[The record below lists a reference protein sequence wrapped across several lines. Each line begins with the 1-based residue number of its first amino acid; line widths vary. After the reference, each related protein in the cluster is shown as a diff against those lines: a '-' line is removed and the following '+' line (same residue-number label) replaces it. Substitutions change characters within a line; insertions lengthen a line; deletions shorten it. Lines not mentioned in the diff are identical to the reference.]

1 MQRRPRATERSRNST
16 KSPPTSRPKTRPRR
30 INRSSAA
37 ASSQAIAQATLD
49 GFNRHYELF
58 RDCARLAKGYFEAAN
73 WLAIGHVSRDR
84 IDFYDRRVAETVAR
98 LELDFGCARIDDS
111 RWAEVKR
118 HYIALL
124 IDHRQPECAETFFN
138 SVSCKILQRS
148 YFHNRCLFVRPA
160 VSTEHIDADP
170 PSYRSYY
177 PRQNGLRQALI
188 DIVLDFRF
196 ERRFAD
202 FRGDL
207 ANLLA
212 AFRRRFPRPLRLEAN
227 HQIQVLSSLFFR
239 NRTAYVVGRIVNGY
253 QAHPFVVPIKHD
265 ADEHLYAD
273 ALLMD
278 AEQLALLFSAN
289 RAYFLVDMEVPSAY
303 VTFLRHI
310 APERTE
316 AELYTMVGLQKQ
328 GKTLFFRDF
337 LHHLKH
343 STDDFVVAPGIKGL
357 VMTVFTL
364 PSYPYVFKV
373 IKDKIAPS
381 KDTTRDKVKEKY
393 VLVKHH
399 DRVGRMADTL
409 EYSDVAFP
417 RRRFSAELIAELES
431 VAPSTI
437 EYDGDMIVVKH
448 LYIERRMTP
457 LNLFLAR
464 ATPAQR
470 EHAMQDYGDA
480 LRQLA
485 AVNIFPGDLLFK
497 NFGVT
502 RYGRVVFYDYDEIEY
517 MTACRFRHIPQPPPG
532 QDEMSGDVWYPVGQ
546 NDVFPEE
553 FVTFLLTDGAV
564 RADFLK
570 RHADLLE
577 AEWWQAIQT
586 TLARGEL
593 PEVLSY
599 PETLRF
605 AHAGST
611 PLVARPHRDAGRG
624 GVPRPAVVAPR

>member
-1 MQRRPRATERSRNST
+1 MERSRNSIS
-16 KSPPTSRPKTRPRR
+16 SPPTSRPRTRPPR
-30 INRSSAA
+30 INPSRPT
-37 ASSQAIAQATLD
+37 ASPEAIAQATLE
-49 GFNRHYELF
+49 GFDRHYELF
-58 RDCARLAKGYFEAAN
+58 RDCARLAKSYFEAGN
-73 WLAIGHVSRDR
+73 WLAISHVSGDR

-98 LELDFGCARIDDS
+98 LELDFGCAHIDDS
-111 RWAEVKR
+111 RWAVVKR
-118 HYIALL
+118 HYIGLL
-124 IDHRQPECAETFFN
+124 IDHKQPECAETFFN
-138 SVSCKILQRS
+138 SVSCKILHRT

-177 PRQNGLRQALI
+177 PREHGLRQALI
-188 DIVLDFRF
+188 DIVLDFRV

-207 ANLLA
+207 ANILA

-239 NRTAYVVGRIVNGY
+239 NRTAYIAGRIVNGY
-253 QAHPFVVPIKHD
+253 QSQPFVVPIKHD
-265 ADEHLYAD
+265 ADGNLYVD

-310 APERTE
+310 APERSE

-343 STDDFVVAPGIKGL
+343 STDDFVLAPGIKGL

-373 IKDKIAPS
+373 IKDRIAPS
-381 KDTTRDKVKEKY
+381 KDTTRDRVKEKY
-393 VLVKHH
+393 FLVKHH

-417 RRRFSAELIAELES
+417 RARFSAELIAELEA
-431 VAPSTI
+431 VAPMTI
-437 EYDGDMIVVKH
+437 ENDGEMIVVKH

-457 LNLFLAR
+457 LNLYLAR

-470 EHAMQDYGDA
+470 EHAMADYGDA
-480 LRQLA
+480 LKQLA
-485 AVNIFPGDLLFK
+485 AVNIFAGDLLFK

-502 RYGRVVFYDYDEIEY
+502 RYGRIVFYDYDEIEY
-517 MTACRFRHIPQPPPG
+517 MTACTFRRIPQLPPG
-532 QDEMSGDVWYPVGQ
+532 QDDMSSEVWYPVGPS
-546 NDVFPEE
+546 DVFPEE
-553 FVTFLLTDGAV
+553 FATFLLTDDAV
-564 RADFLK
+564 RADFMR
-570 RHADLLE
+570 RHADLLD
-577 AEWWQAIQT
+577 AEWWQSIQAM
-586 TLARGEL
+586 LGRGEL

-599 PETLRF
+599 PAALRF
-605 AHAGST
+605 PHA
-611 PLVARPHRDAGRG
+611 AAGLPS
-624 GVPRPAVVAPR
+624 PRPARNAGRERVAAPR